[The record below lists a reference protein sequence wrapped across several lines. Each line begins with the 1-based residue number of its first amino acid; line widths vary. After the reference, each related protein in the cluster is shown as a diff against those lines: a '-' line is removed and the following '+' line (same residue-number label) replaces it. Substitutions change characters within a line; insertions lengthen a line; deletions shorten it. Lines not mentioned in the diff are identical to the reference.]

1 MVEVRD
7 QHGVLIVD
15 EVDGHIQGN
24 TVFKRVVLYLSSSA
38 VDDVKGDIGPVEA
51 GQHCKVRK
59 IYVFEEDFFSIEEW
73 DMRSLIASK
82 GGSYLNDVF

>member
-38 VDDVKGDIGPVEA
+38 VDDVKATSVLLKLVNTA
-51 GQHCKVRK
+51 RFVKSTFLK
-59 IYVFEEDFFSIEEW
+59 KTFS
-73 DMRSLIASK
+73 LSK
-82 GGSYLNDVF
+82 SGI